1 MISNWIKTLSAD
13 RSTGTTD
20 QQADLERLT
29 AQLLV
34 EIAWSDHVI
43 EATEHDAMVSALEES
58 TSLSTEEIRMI
69 LAAAINNLDH
79 TVTLHEH
86 ISAINS
92 QLDRPKKT
100 KLVEQMW
107 RVAFADGD
115 LDKYEEHTIRNLS
128 DLLYIKHSDFI
139 KAKLRVLDQ
148 KQ

>member
-1 MISNWIKTLSAD
+1 MISDWIKTLSAA
-13 RSTGTTD
+13 RSEDTTD

-43 EATEHDAMVSALEES
+43 EATEHDAMMNAISES
-58 TSLSTEEIRMI
+58 TSLSAVEIKTILTETID
-69 LAAAINNLDH
+69 NLNH

-86 ISAINS
+86 INAINKHF
-92 QLDRPKKT
+92 DRAQKT

-115 LDKYEEHTIRNLS
+115 LDKYEEHTIRRLC
-128 DLLYIKHSDFI
+128 DLLYVRHRDFI
-139 KAKLRVLDQ
+139 QAKLRVQDQ
-148 KQ
+148 AR